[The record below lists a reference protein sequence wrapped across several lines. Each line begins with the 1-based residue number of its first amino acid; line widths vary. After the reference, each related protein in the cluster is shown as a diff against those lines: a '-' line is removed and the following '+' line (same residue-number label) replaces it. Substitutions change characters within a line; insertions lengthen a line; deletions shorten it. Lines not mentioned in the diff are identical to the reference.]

1 MARSPKSVRR
11 LLKDKP
17 TLRLLELE
25 ISAQKALLN
34 QVRQL
39 LPGELARHCLAAR
52 EREQQLV
59 LHTDSPVWATRL
71 RYHAPQLISLLKPSH
86 PSLRG
91 ISIKLNLTHPTPRRR
106 LPPARHS
113 DIAAAIIHD
122 SAEDTKQP
130 ELREALKRLSLA
142 LKSQQKQ

>member
-1 MARSPKSVRR
+1 MAHSPKSVRH

-17 TLRLLELE
+17 TFKRLELE

-34 QVRQL
+34 RVRRL
-39 LPGELARHCLAAR
+39 LPDDLAAHCVAAQKR
-52 EREQQLV
+52 GQHLI

-71 RYHAPQLISLLKPSH
+71 RYFAPQLNSLLKADD

-91 ISIKLNLTHPTPRRR
+91 IKVKLVLTRSSRRRR
-106 LPPARHS
+106 LPAARHS
-113 DIAAAIIHD
+113 DFAAAIIHD

-130 ELREALKRLSLA
+130 QLREALKRLSLA
-142 LKSQQKQ
+142 LKR